1 MATKDRSGETRRSI
15 LELWRNGSGKRAA
28 VCLLFDSQLI
38 SQDSTLAPG
47 KHISAL
53 RNKHILIMFTW
64 IQPQE
69 GNPFGNIV
77 CSNSVRISAVF
88 YLRSNG
94 LI

>member
-1 MATKDRSGETRRSI
+1 M
-15 LELWRNGSGKRAA
+15 A
-28 VCLLFDSQLI
+28 VCLLFYAQFI

-64 IQPQE
+64 IKPQE
-69 GNPFGNIV
+69 RNPFGNIV

-94 LI
+94 LISNIHRALNSHLPKLMFSSIYLLN